1 MLNYSSPDVPVTRHR
16 SKEAANTFNRNTNR
30 NTNRNGKN
38 NQFLIKTIRILRADI
53 HRLSYVAKNIA
64 VTNEVG
70 ERSRVGDTRDISER
84 CVPG

>member
-1 MLNYSSPDVPVTRHR
+1 MLNYSSPDIPVIRHR

-53 HRLSYVAKNIA
+53 YRLSYVAKNIA
-64 VTNEVG
+64 LTNQVVERLRVG
-70 ERSRVGDTRDISER
+70 ETRHISDR